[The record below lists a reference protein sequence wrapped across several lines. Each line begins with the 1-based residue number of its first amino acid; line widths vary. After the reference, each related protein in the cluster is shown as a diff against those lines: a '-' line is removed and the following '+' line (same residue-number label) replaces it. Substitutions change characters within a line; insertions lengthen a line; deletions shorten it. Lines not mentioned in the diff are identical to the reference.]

1 MTNTLLSNLG
11 IFILDMSPTDLEMED
26 LTPQQLEDVIKKVTR
41 TTNADLEIREFLG
54 IDKDLT
60 RINGELKQLLK
71 IDRDRQAPRKRPQK
85 AR

>member
-26 LTPQQLEDVIKKVTR
+26 LTPQQLDDVIKKVTR
-41 TTNADLEIREFLG
+41 TTYADLEIREFLG

-71 IDRDRQAPRKRPQK
+71 IDRDR
-85 AR
+85 